1 MCLLGPSCRVV
12 HIHYK
17 VEVSH
22 WPFSLVSV
30 EPSIEIPEFDSAEA
44 SKTVDIVYALHQ
56 AQCSETPV
64 VGLQLS
70 LDCHMINDASRL
82 VFATH
87 DSLAGLL
94 NIYAESLETDSLWEQ
109 YQRKRA
115 ARRKLSSTA

>member
-1 MCLLGPSCRVV
+1 M
-12 HIHYK
+12 
-17 VEVSH
+17 
-22 WPFSLVSV
+22 SV
-30 EPSIEIPEFDSAEA
+30 EPSIEIPELDSAEA
-44 SKTVDIVYALHQ
+44 SKAVDIVDALHQ
-56 AQCSETPV
+56 AQCSETSV

-70 LDCHMINDASRL
+70 LGCHMINDASRL

-87 DSLAGLL
+87 DRLAGLL